1 MRTNKISD
9 LYGDKRT
16 IKSIGKL
23 YFVYVLINA
32 ILSAILFMII
42 AYIGYKSRSMGIEHI
57 VFSIPALVLIS
68 GFCTYFVFRKF
79 LLQFGIFEK
88 SIEKV
93 ANGDYNVK
101 LDTKKTGVFMTMT
114 ENFNKMTEELK
125 QTKILNEEF
134 VHNFSHEF
142 KTPISSIYGFSE
154 VLLEEDLPEEER
166 KKYLS
171 IIKRESN
178 RLTGLAEK
186 ILFLSKLNTQSI
198 IVDKREYRLDMQIK
212 ECIIMTQKFWE
223 KKNITVNVN
232 LREITY
238 YNNPEMI
245 QEIWINLLSNAIK
258 YTNENGTINIKL
270 TKSGKEIIFTI
281 SDTGIGIEEEKL
293 QYIFNEYYQA
303 DESHHKNGVGL
314 GLSIVKKIVN
324 MVNGKVEVES
334 KVNEGTTFTV
344 ILEQI

>member
-1 MRTNKISD
+1 MKTNKISKND
-9 LYGDKRT
+9 RNIKT
-16 IKSIGKL
+16 IKSIGKI
-23 YFVYVLINA
+23 YFIYVLINA
-32 ILSAILFMII
+32 VLSAILFMII
-42 AYIGYKSRSMGIEHI
+42 AYVGYKSQNMGIEHI
-57 VFSIPALVLIS
+57 LFSIPALILIF
-68 GFCTYFVFRKF
+68 GGCTYIVFRKF
-79 LLQFGIFEK
+79 LLQFGVFEK
-88 SIEKV
+88 GIEKV

-101 LDTKKTGVFMTMT
+101 LDTEKTGAFMTVT

-134 VHNFSHEF
+134 IHNFSHEF

-154 VLLEEDLPEEER
+154 VLLEEDLSEEER
-166 KKYLS
+166 RKYLN

-198 IVDKREYRLDMQIK
+198 IVDKKMYRLDTQIK
-212 ECIIMTQKFWE
+212 ECIIMTQKSWE
-223 KKNITVNVN
+223 KKNITVNAN

-238 YNNPEMI
+238 NNNPEMI

-258 YTNENGTINIKL
+258 YTNENGSINIKL
-270 TKSGKEIIFTI
+270 TKIGKEIIFTI

-324 MVNGKVEVES
+324 MANGRIEVES

-344 ILEQI
+344 ILEQN